1 MALATDL
8 MGLGD
13 SAAHAGRL
21 GHMISTAL
29 SGSGTTQAGTPTAIV
44 NSITI
49 GAPTSGQT
57 AYVLPASP
65 SMGKEY
71 YYFNAAVGAN
81 SALIYPRTGGMTL
94 NGSTSSAVTVVQN
107 KGCMFMCVANAG
119 GTAPQW
125 VAINSA

>member
-21 GHMISTAL
+21 GHMISSSLA
-29 SGSGTTQAGTPTAIV
+29 GSGTTQAGTPTAIV

-49 GAPTSGQT
+49 GKPTSGQT
-57 AYVLPASP
+57 AYILPASP
-65 SMGKEY
+65 SLAKEY
-71 YYFNAAVGAN
+71 YFFNAAVGAD

-94 NGSTSSAVTVVQN
+94 NGSTSGAVTVVQN
-107 KGCMFMCVANAG
+107 KGCLFMCVASPG

>member
-1 MALATDL
+1 MALASDL

-13 SAAHAGRL
+13 SPEHAGRL
-21 GHMISTAL
+21 GHAITTLA
-29 SGSGTTQAGTPTAIV
+29 GSGTTQAGTPTALV
-44 NSITI
+44 QSLTI
-49 GAPTSGQT
+49 GKPTTGQT
-57 AYVLPASP
+57 AYLLPAAP
-65 SMGKEY
+65 PMAKEFY
-71 YYFNAAVGAN
+71 FFNAAVGAD

-107 KGCMFMCVANAG
+107 KGCMFMCVANSG